1 MSKARGVLVALD
13 AAIASVIATATRQL
27 PAPAS
32 IAEEIGQAELMLRL
46 QQARSTVADL
56 FNAPAPGDPSMA
68 TVGADATA
76 APGAPALTLH
86 EIAVDYAGLR

>member
-1 MSKARGVLVALD
+1 
-13 AAIASVIATATRQL
+13 
-27 PAPAS
+27 
-32 IAEEIGQAELMLRL
+32 MLRL